1 VTRDTLRSTPLFHK
15 EPAMNLIESVP
26 TTWDDV
32 RDVAFFRIVGH
43 LLDARLVEAASL
55 LLAANDAE
63 LAPSV

>member
-1 VTRDTLRSTPLFHK
+1 
-15 EPAMNLIESVP
+15 MNLIESVP